1 MADLFP
7 DIEVG
12 DVYTPMAEAQILSFE
27 AGASITKGDPVYLN
41 ADLTVSPAT
50 SAQNCIGIAL
60 KSVGSGE
67 KVPVLVKGVV
77 KVVAG
82 GAIARGEA
90 VYGADANKR
99 VLALSDLTIDE
110 GGTAVKTVYY
120 SRRLGFALQA
130 FSAAG
135 DEGLIL
141 VEK

>member
-1 MADLFP
+1 VADLFP

-12 DVYTPMAEAQILSFE
+12 DVYTPMAEAEILSFE
-27 AGASITKGDPVYLN
+27 AGAAVTKGDPVYLT
-41 ADLTVSPAT
+41 ADLTVNPAT
-50 SAQNCIGIAL
+50 SAQNCIGVAL
-60 KSVGSGE
+60 KSVDAGE

-82 GAIARGEA
+82 GAITLGQA

-99 VLALSDLTIDE
+99 VLALADQPVNE
-110 GGTAVKTVYY
+110 GGTGTYTVYY
-120 SRRLGFALQA
+120 ARKLGYALQA